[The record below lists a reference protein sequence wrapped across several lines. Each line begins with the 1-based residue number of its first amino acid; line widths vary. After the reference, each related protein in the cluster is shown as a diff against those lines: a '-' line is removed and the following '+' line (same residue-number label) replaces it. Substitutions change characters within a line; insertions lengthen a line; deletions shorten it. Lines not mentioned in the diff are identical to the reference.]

1 MQIVSGDNGG
11 MQTPARSF
19 QTDSGIAVEKP
30 FYDGGDHSGEPEAP
44 GEFPYTRGIAPGGYR
59 DQLWHMDLY
68 AGFGSSEESRTR
80 FQELLASGAS
90 GVNIAMDLPTQL
102 GLDSDDPEAS
112 GEVGRVGLAV
122 DTLADLEHL
131 FEGINI
137 ADAGTVFTVANGI
150 GPVAAALFILAARRQ
165 GVSEEQFVLH
175 LQNDPLKEWTGR
187 GAFVLPLLPGVRL
200 ASDVV
205 EYAAKRGLYHWK
217 PIGICGSQYRW
228 GGGTAVEEIA
238 YAVAGAHVYVEE
250 LSRRGLHIN
259 EFAPL
264 FEVHL
269 SADIELFEEVAKFRA
284 ARRVWA
290 SAMRSHGATEAAA
303 MQLRVSLYT
312 GGWRLTA
319 KEPLN
324 NSVRITLQALAA
336 ALGGVQHI
344 GTLSID
350 EALST
355 PGPEAAL
362 LATRTQQ
369 ILAYEGKVGDV
380 ADPLGGSHYVEWLTA
395 ELERRIAEE
404 LEWVEE
410 VGGALNAIRSGSLQK
425 RIQERAYQYQLDIEE
440 RRRVVVGV
448 NAFTS
453 ETGDRTSIKPFVID
467 ERSEL
472 RQKERLAET
481 KRRRSAAEVAKAL
494 TQLEEAAREESV
506 NLMEPI
512 IDAVAAYASV
522 GEICTTLKAVF
533 GDWQAEG
540 IHI

>member
-1 MQIVSGDNGG
+1 MSDND
-11 MQTPARSF
+11 QTDAPRRVF
-19 QTDSGIAVEKP
+19 QTDSGIDLAKL
-30 FYDGGDHSGEPEAP
+30 FYDAADHAGQPEPP
-44 GEFPYTRGIAPGGYR
+44 GAFPYTRGISGEGYR
-59 DQLWHMDLY
+59 EHLWQMDLY
-68 AGFGSSEESRTR
+68 AGFGSSEESRAR

-102 GLDSDDPEAS
+102 GLDSDDPEAA

-131 FEGINI
+131 FDGINI
-137 ADAGTVFTVANGI
+137 AQAGTVFTVANGI
-150 GPVAAALFILAARRQ
+150 GPVAAAMFILAAKRQ
-165 GVSEEQFVLH
+165 GITEDQFVLH

-187 GAFVLPLLPGVRL
+187 GAFVFPLVPAVRL

-205 EYAAKRGLYHWK
+205 EYAARRGLHHWK

-238 YAVAGAHVYVEE
+238 YAVAGARIYVDE
-250 LSRRGLHIN
+250 LSRRGLRIDD
-259 EFAPL
+259 FAPL
-264 FEVHL
+264 FELHL

-290 SAMRSHGATEAAA
+290 QTMQRYGATSPAAT
-303 MQLRVSLYT
+303 QLRVSLYT

-355 PGPEAAL
+355 PAPEAAL

-380 ADPLGGSHYVEWLTA
+380 TDPLGGSHFVEWLTD
-395 ELERRIAEE
+395 ELERRISEE
-404 LEWVEE
+404 LEWVQE
-410 VGGALNAIRSGSLQK
+410 VGGTLEAIRTGALQK
-425 RIQERAYQYQLDIEE
+425 RIQDGAYRYQLEIED

-453 ETGDRTSIKPFVID
+453 NHGDRTSIKPFLID

-472 RQKERLAET
+472 RQKERLADT
-481 KRRRSAAEVAKAL
+481 KQRRSSRQVSQTLARLA
-494 TQLEEAAREESV
+494 EAAHEDSI

-512 IDAVAAYASV
+512 IDAVDAYATV
-522 GEICTTLKAVF
+522 GEICFTLQGIF
-533 GDWQAEG
+533 GDWRQERV
-540 IHI
+540 HI